1 MQKIINYLWYD
12 HQAEEAAAY
21 YTSIFKNAGVT
32 RVSRYGEAGAAASGM
47 EKGSVMEVIFELEG
61 QVFAALNGGP
71 VFSFT
76 PAISLLVNCID
87 QEEVDN
93 LWSRLS
99 EGGEIQPC
107 GWVKDK
113 FGVSW
118 QIVPKVLEDL
128 LNDSDP
134 DKVEKVMKA
143 MLTMTRLDIETL
155 VSASQS

>member
-1 MQKIINYLWYD
+1 MQKIINYLWFD

-21 YTSIFKNAGVT
+21 YTSIFKNARVT
-32 RVSRYGEAGAAASGM
+32 SISHYGEAAAAASGM
-47 EKGSVMEVIFELEG
+47 EKGSVMIVQFELEG
-61 QVFAALNGGP
+61 QVFVALNGGP
-71 VFSFT
+71 VYSFT

-118 QIVPKVLEDL
+118 QIVPKVLDDL
-128 LNDSDP
+128 LNGPDQ

-155 VSASQS
+155 VRASQS